1 MPALRS
7 SQQKT
12 EECYETS
19 LRHRKHIK
27 SRKDIRVIGLAG
39 MLGNYKCW
47 SDLTVYTP
55 AGDDKDWDKRKVA
68 ESG

>member
-12 EECYETS
+12 EGCYETS
-19 LRHRKHIK
+19 LLHRKHIK
-27 SRKDIRVIGLAG
+27 SRKDIYELFGL
-39 MLGNYKCW
+39 LGNYKCW
-47 SDLTVYTP
+47 SDLTVYYTP
-55 AGDDKDWDKRKVA
+55 AGDDKDWDKKKVA